1 MERKSTHTF
10 SAFIK
15 QSTMLLLLL
24 MNYQLSQANSCE
36 VVNASLNHKS
46 GIVSSSKSITNV
58 VSVQAIEGKSFKTNS
73 TNNQLVVNSNL
84 YSQAHENLM
93 LGTGNF
99 KLSNQITYYN

>member
-1 MERKSTHTF
+1 MEKKSTHTF
-10 SAFIK
+10 SFFIK
-15 QSTMLLLLL
+15 HSAMLLLML

-36 VVNASLNHKS
+36 VVNASLSHKS

-58 VSVQAIEGKSFKTNS
+58 VSVQVIERKSYETSS
-73 TNNQLVVNSNL
+73 TYNHTVVNSNL